1 MNLDLMKNGSVPL
14 IIKKENRL
22 KYYETLDKA
31 HTMNDYTDFF
41 MLVVQV
47 KMDMLNKYLT
57 LV

>member
-1 MNLDLMKNGSVPL
+1 MKNGSVPL

-41 MLVVQV
+41 KLVVQD

-57 LV
+57 MV